1 MSSILLDTHAF
12 IWLSEGNANLPV
24 TLREIIDNADEVFV
38 SIVSLWEI
46 AIKVNIGKI
55 TLQKNF
61 NDLEASLNNTRLML
75 LPISISATVHLS
87 NLPIHSNHKDPFDRM
102 LIAQSIDRDI
112 LIASRDIKFDL
123 YPIKRVWE

>member
-12 IWLSEGNANLPV
+12 IWLSEGNANLPA
-24 TLREIIDNADEVFV
+24 TLGKIIDNADEVFV
-38 SIVSLWEI
+38 SIVSFWEI

-87 NLPIHSNHKDPFDRM
+87 NLPIYSNHKDPFDRM
-102 LIAQSIDRDI
+102 LIAQAIDRNL

-123 YPIKRVWE
+123 YPIKRIWE